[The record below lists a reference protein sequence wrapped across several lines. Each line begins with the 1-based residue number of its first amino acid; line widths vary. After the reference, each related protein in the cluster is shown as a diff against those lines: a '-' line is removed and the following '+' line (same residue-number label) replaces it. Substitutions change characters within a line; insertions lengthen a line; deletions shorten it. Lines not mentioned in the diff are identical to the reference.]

1 MRALRDLVDDSP
13 SVKEVTADIVNG
25 AHEVLLS
32 GGGSRV
38 DCQLHVTVIAI
49 HPTVHW

>member
-32 GGGSRV
+32 GGGRQG
-38 DCQLHVTVIAI
+38 DCQLTVIAI